1 MTTTATTATAVER
14 FIANPTAQLEL
25 EGLVNIL
32 FSIALEY
39 GQAPSDWED
48 ISDDSSVASSL
59 EKLGFDE
66 EYEEDDELREYVD
79 DLLEQLTTT
88 EYQSRITSIRA
99 RIYNAKD
106 LDDLKLALEAA
117 DDHVRAYRG
126 DLFIGDIYEP
136 ANIPTFGGEMPEA
149 EGIFS
154 YDEKRVLYGVG
165 GWFIEDRDAETGAMI
180 HQESGGFEIDG
191 VSYVFESRHYLGRD
205 QIDTIRFSRW
215 VPQDAVS
222 SVRAGVVDIDAFE
235 RDIVLLSELIERVK
249 AAEAEADYGD
259 DE

>member
-1 MTTTATTATAVER
+1 MTTAVSR
-14 FIANPTAQLEL
+14 FIANDAAQIEL
-25 EGLVNIL
+25 ESLVSEL
-32 FSIALEY
+32 FSIALEN
-39 GQAPSDWED
+39 GQAPSDWSD
-48 ISDDSSVASSL
+48 ISDASSL
-59 EKLGFDE
+59 DESLKKFGFGE
-66 EYEEDDELREYVD
+66 EYKEDDELREYVD
-79 DLLEQLTTT
+79 DLLEQITTT

-99 RIYNAKD
+99 RIYNSKN
-106 LDDLKLALEAA
+106 LDELKLALEAA

-126 DLFIGDIYEP
+126 SLFIGDIYEP

-180 HQESGGFEIDG
+180 HQEDGGFEIDG
-191 VSYVFESRHYLGRD
+191 VSYKFESRHYLGRD

-215 VPQDAVS
+215 EPQDAVS

-235 RDIVLLSELIERVK
+235 RDTVLLSEMIERVK
-249 AAEAEADYGD
+249 AAEDAADYGD